1 MSYIAMSRGRDGIIK
16 REMWDRDDI
25 SEYCNIDIESAGDLL
40 VLANKAFGFVG
51 YGDIPKDKFIQFYE
65 EVELERESRRLQN
78 EANAATIIFAQKNY
92 KLSLGSTLI
101 NQALSLL
108 SNL

>member
-25 SEYCNIDIESAGDLL
+25 AEYCNIDIESAGELL

-65 EVELERESRRLQN
+65 EVNWNMRATDYRMKQTRRQ
-78 EANAATIIFAQKNY
+78 FY
-92 KLSLGSTLI
+92 SLRRITNSV
-101 NQALSLL
+101 
-108 SNL
+108 

>member
-25 SEYCNIDIESAGDLL
+25 AEYCNIDIESAGDLL

-51 YGDIPKDKFIQFYE
+51 YG
-65 EVELERESRRLQN
+65 ELN
-78 EANAATIIFAQKNY
+78 F
-92 KLSLGSTLI
+92 
-101 NQALSLL
+101 
-108 SNL
+108 